1 MAQPN
6 TEQEYLVEQQAHM
19 DAAAEAHQT
28 ELEEQEAKEKGYC
41 LHCGDDLD
49 KCTGYKC
56 WIR

>member
-1 MAQPN
+1 
-6 TEQEYLVEQQAHM
+6 M